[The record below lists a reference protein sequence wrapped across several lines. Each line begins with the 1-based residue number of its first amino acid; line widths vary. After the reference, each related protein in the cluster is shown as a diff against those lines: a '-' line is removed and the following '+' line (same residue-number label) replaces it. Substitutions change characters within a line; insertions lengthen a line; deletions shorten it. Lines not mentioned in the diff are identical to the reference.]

1 MQRIHDIYRPKD
13 ERKGDWRE
21 VEVMLPPDELAEQTS
36 RCMNCGQPFCH
47 AYGCPLG
54 NLIPDQNRAVAQ
66 GDWRRAYA
74 LLSAHSD
81 FPEFT
86 SRICPALCEASC
98 VHGLD
103 DEAVMVRQSE
113 KRIIETAF
121 DNGWV
126 VPRPPEVEN
135 GKKAAVIGAGPSGL
149 SAAVTLR
156 RGGWSVTVY
165 ERRHDIGGLLRY
177 GIPCFK
183 LDKALIDRRRKVLE
197 AEGIRFV
204 ADVEIGK
211 DISAEWLARSNDA
224 VVVAIGTPAARDLRI
239 PGRELGGIHLALELL
254 EGQNRYLTGELDA
267 PPIDAKGKDVLVIG
281 GGDTGS
287 DCVGT
292 AIRHG
297 AASVTQIE
305 IMPRP
310 PDVRD
315 ASTPWPLWPYM
326 LRTSSSHKEG
336 CERRWNLNSLRF
348 VEGPK
353 SKVEGPKSSKVEGLK
368 SKVEGRRSKVESRES
383 KVEGPKS
390 EGESPDADN
399 PSTLQPFNPS
409 TSRPAVAGVEVETV
423 EWEFSPE
430 GRPLK
435 FKAVP
440 GTKETIKADLVFLA
454 MGFTGVPAD
463 NPIVSQ
469 LGLAQTPRTALIPDP
484 TRNIYCVGDC
494 ASGASLVVRALAS
507 GKNIPL
513 K

>member
-1 MQRIHDIYRPKD
+1 MQRTHDIYRPID
-13 ERKGDWRE
+13 ERTCDWRE
-21 VEVMLPPDELAEQTS
+21 VERMLSDAELQEQTS

-54 NLIPDQNRAVAQ
+54 NLVPDQNRAVAQ
-66 GDWRRAYA
+66 GDWRRAFA
-74 LLSAHSD
+74 LLSANSD

-103 DEAVMVRQSE
+103 EEAVMVRQSE

-121 DNGWV
+121 ANGWV
-126 VPRPPEVEN
+126 TPCPPEKEN
-135 GKKAAVIGAGPSGL
+135 GKSAAVIGAGPAGL

-156 RGGWSVTVY
+156 RKGWAVTVY
-165 ERRHDIGGLLRY
+165 EKRANVGGLLRY

-183 LDKALIDRRRKVLE
+183 LDKSLIDRRRAILE
-197 AEGIRFV
+197 AEGVRFV
-204 ADVEIGK
+204 TGIEVGK
-211 DISAEWLARSNDA
+211 DISAEWLAKQNDA
-224 VVVAIGTPAARDLRI
+224 VVVAIGTPAARDLKI
-239 PGRELGGIHLALELL
+239 PGRHLPGIHLALELL
-254 EGQNRYLTGELDA
+254 EGQNRFLTGEIAA

-297 AASVTQIE
+297 AKSVTQIE

-310 PDVRD
+310 PDERSD
-315 ASTPWPLWPYM
+315 STPWPLWPYM

-336 CERRWNLNSLRF
+336 CVRRWNLNSVRF
-348 VEGPK
+348 V
-353 SKVEGPKSSKVEGLK
+353 
-368 SKVEGRRSKVESRES
+368 
-383 KVEGPKS
+383 
-390 EGESPDADN
+390 GEN
-399 PSTLQPFNPS
+399 HVQ
-409 TSRPAVAGVEVETV
+409 GVEVERVVWTQ
-423 EWEFSPE
+423 SPE

-435 FKAVP
+435 FAAATDSREVIP
-440 GTKETIKADLVFLA
+440 ADLVFLA

-463 NPIVSQ
+463 MPLVAQ
-469 LGLAQTPRTALIPDP
+469 LGLKQTPRTALVSDLSRKIF
-484 TRNIYCVGDC
+484 CVGDC

-507 GKNIPL
+507 GKTIPL
-513 K
+513 D

>member
-1 MQRIHDIYRPKD
+1 MQRIHDIYRPTE
-13 ERKGDWRE
+13 ERRNDWRE
-21 VEVMLPPDELAEQTS
+21 VERALTDEELKEQTS

-47 AYGCPLG
+47 AFGCPLG
-54 NLIPDQNRAVAQ
+54 NLVPDQNRAVAQ
-66 GDWRRAYA
+66 GDWKRAYD
-74 LLSAHSD
+74 LLSVNSD

-103 DEAVMVRQSE
+103 EEAVMVRQSE

-121 DNGWV
+121 ANGWV
-126 VPRPPEVEN
+126 VPRPPEKEN
-135 GKKAAVIGAGPSGL
+135 GKSVAVIGAGPAGL

-156 RGGWSVTVY
+156 RRGFAVMVY
-165 ERRHDIGGLLRY
+165 ERRKNIGGLLRY

-204 ADVEIGK
+204 TDCEVGK
-211 DISAEWLARSNDA
+211 DVSAEWLKKEHDA

-239 PGRELGGIHLALELL
+239 PGRELKGVHLALELL
-254 EGQNRYLTGELDA
+254 EGQNRFLAGEIPEA
-267 PPIDAKGKDVLVIG
+267 PISAKGKKVLVIG

-292 AIRHG
+292 SIRQG
-297 AASVTQIE
+297 AKSVAQIE
-305 IMPRP
+305 IMPKP
-310 PDVRD
+310 PDKRD

-326 LRTSSSHKEG
+326 MRTSSSHKEG

-348 VEGPK
+348 VENSANSASP
-353 SKVEGPKSSKVEGLK
+353 
-368 SKVEGRRSKVESRES
+368 RET
-383 KVEGPKS
+383 K
-390 EGESPDADN
+390 
-399 PSTLQPFNPS
+399 T
-409 TSRPAVAGVEVETV
+409 VAGVEVETV

-430 GRPLK
+430 GRPAK
-435 FKAVP
+435 FHSVP
-440 GTKETIKADLVFLA
+440 NTKELIEADLVFLA
-454 MGFTGVPAD
+454 MGFTGVPAE

-469 LGLAQTPRTALIPDP
+469 LKLAQTPRTALVADP
-484 TRNIYCVGDC
+484 ARNIFCVGDC

-507 GKNIPL
+507 GKSL
-513 K
+513 QM

>member
-1 MQRIHDIYRPKD
+1 MQRIHDIYRPAE
-13 ERKGDWRE
+13 ERRGDWRE
-21 VEVMLPPDELAEQTS
+21 VEKMLPEAELKEQTS

-54 NLIPDQNRAVAQ
+54 NLVPDQNRAVAQ
-66 GDWRRAYA
+66 GNWKLAYD
-74 LLSAHSD
+74 LLTVNSD

-103 DEAVMVRQSE
+103 EEAVMIRQSE
-113 KRIIETAF
+113 KRIIENAF
-121 DNGWV
+121 ANGWV
-126 VPRPPEVEN
+126 VPRPPEREN
-135 GKKAAVIGAGPSGL
+135 GKSAAIIGAGPAGL

-156 RGGWSVTVY
+156 RKGWAVTVY
-165 ERRHDIGGLLRY
+165 ERRANIGGLLRY

-183 LDKALIDRRRKVLE
+183 LDKAIIDRRRKVME

-204 ADVEIGK
+204 TGIEVGRDV
-211 DISAEWLARSNDA
+211 SAEWLARRNDA
-224 VVVAIGTPAARDLRI
+224 LVVAIGTPAARDLKI
-239 PGRELGGIHLALELL
+239 PGRELKGIHLALELL
-254 EGQNRYLTGELDA
+254 EGQNRFLTGEISA
-267 PPIDAKGKDVLVIG
+267 VPVDAKGKNVLVIG

-292 AIRHG
+292 SIRQG

-305 IMPRP
+305 IMPKP
-310 PDVRD
+310 PEARD

-348 VEGPK
+348 IGDGSV
-353 SKVEGPKSSKVEGLK
+353 S
-368 SKVEGRRSKVESRES
+368 
-383 KVEGPKS
+383 
-390 EGESPDADN
+390 
-399 PSTLQPFNPS
+399 
-409 TSRPAVAGVEVETV
+409 GVEVETV

-435 FKAVP
+435 FHSVP

-454 MGFTGVPAD
+454 MGFTGVPLDMPLVA
-463 NPIVSQ
+463 Q
-469 LGLAQTPRTALIPDP
+469 LGIKQTPRTALVSDA
-484 TRNIYCVGDC
+484 TRNIFCVGDC

-507 GKNIPL
+507 GKGVMGG
-513 K
+513 

>member
-1 MQRIHDIYRPKD
+1 MQRIHDIYRPTD
-13 ERKGDWRE
+13 ERRGDWRE
-21 VEVMLPPDELAEQTS
+21 VERMLSDEELKEQTS

-54 NLIPDQNRAVAQ
+54 NLVPDQNRAVAQ
-66 GDWRRAYA
+66 GNWKQAYA
-74 LLSAHSD
+74 LLSANSD

-103 DEAVMVRQSE
+103 EEAVMVRQSE

-121 DNGWV
+121 ANGWV
-126 VPRPPEVEN
+126 VPRPPETEN
-135 GKKAAVIGAGPSGL
+135 GKSVAVIGAGPAGL

-156 RGGWSVTVY
+156 RRGFAVTVY
-165 ERRHDIGGLLRY
+165 ERRKDIGGLLRY

-183 LDKALIDRRRKVLE
+183 LDKSLIDRRRKVLE

-204 ADVEIGK
+204 TDCEVGK
-211 DISAEWLARSNDA
+211 DVSAEWLKKEHDA

-254 EGQNRYLTGELDA
+254 EGQNRFLTGEIPEA
-267 PPIDAKGKDVLVIG
+267 PISAKGKKVLVIG

-292 AIRHG
+292 SIRQG

-305 IMPRP
+305 IMPKP
-310 PDVRD
+310 PDERD

-336 CERRWNLNSLRF
+336 CARRWNLNSLRF
-348 VEGPK
+348 VGDGHV
-353 SKVEGPKSSKVEGLK
+353 S
-368 SKVEGRRSKVESRES
+368 
-383 KVEGPKS
+383 
-390 EGESPDADN
+390 
-399 PSTLQPFNPS
+399 
-409 TSRPAVAGVEVETV
+409 GVEVETV

-430 GRPLK
+430 GRPMK
-435 FKAVP
+435 FRSVP
-440 GTKETIKADLVFLA
+440 GTKEVIEADLVFLA
-454 MGFTGVPAD
+454 MGFTGVPAE

-469 LGLAQTPRTALIPDP
+469 LKLAQTPRTALIADP
-484 TRNIYCVGDC
+484 ARKIFCVGDC

-507 GKNIPL
+507 GKSLQI
-513 K
+513 

>member
-1 MQRIHDIYRPKD
+1 ME
-13 ERKGDWRE
+13 ERKRDWSE
-21 VEVMLPPDELAEQTS
+21 VERILSVAELKEQTS

-47 AYGCPLG
+47 AYACPLG
-54 NLIPDQNRAVAQ
+54 NLVPDQNRSVAQ
-66 GDWRRAYA
+66 GDWKLAYE
-74 LLSAHSD
+74 LLSANSD

-103 DEAVMVRQSE
+103 EEAVMIRQSE

-121 DNGWV
+121 SEGWV
-126 VPRPPEVEN
+126 VPRPPEREN
-135 GKKAAVIGAGPSGL
+135 GKSVAIVGAGPAGL

-156 RGGWSVTVY
+156 RRGWSVTVY
-165 ERRHDIGGLLRY
+165 ERRANVGGLLRY

-183 LDKALIDRRRKVLE
+183 LDKSLIDRRRKILE

-204 ADVEIGK
+204 TGIEVGR
-211 DISAEWLARSNDA
+211 DISAAWLARSFDA
-224 VVVAIGTPAARDLRI
+224 VVVAIGTPAARDLKI

-254 EGQNRYLTGELDA
+254 EGQNRYLTGELGA

-292 AIRHG
+292 SIRHG
-297 AASVTQIE
+297 AKSVTQIE
-305 IMPRP
+305 IMPKP
-310 PDVRD
+310 PEERD

-336 CERRWNLNSLRF
+336 CTRRWNLNSLKF
-348 VEGPK
+348 VGK
-353 SKVEGPKSSKVEGLK
+353 DGVE
-368 SKVEGRRSKVESRES
+368 
-383 KVEGPKS
+383 
-390 EGESPDADN
+390 
-399 PSTLQPFNPS
+399 
-409 TSRPAVAGVEVETV
+409 GVEVETV

-435 FKAVP
+435 FRSVP

-463 NPIVSQ
+463 NPIVAQ
-469 LGLAQTPRTALIPDP
+469 LGLKQTPRTALISDEAK
-484 TRNIYCVGDC
+484 NVYCVGDC

-507 GKNIPL
+507 GKKLPL
-513 K
+513 

>member
-1 MQRIHDIYRPKD
+1 ME
-13 ERKGDWRE
+13 ERTRDWRE
-21 VEVMLPPDELAEQTS
+21 VERMLGDDELKEQTS

-54 NLIPDQNRAVAQ
+54 NFVPDQNRAVAQ
-66 GDWRRAYA
+66 GDWRRAYD
-74 LLSAHSD
+74 LLSANSD

-103 DEAVMVRQSE
+103 EEAVMIRQSE

-121 DNGWV
+121 ENGWV
-126 VPRPPEVEN
+126 VPQPPEKEN
-135 GKKAAVIGAGPSGL
+135 GKSAAVIGAGPAGL

-156 RGGWSVTVY
+156 RRGWRVTVY
-165 ERRHDIGGLLRY
+165 ERRANIGGLLRY

-183 LDKALIDRRRKVLE
+183 LDKALIDRRRKILE

-204 ADVEIGK
+204 TDCEVGK
-211 DISAEWLARSNDA
+211 DVAAEWLQREHDA
-224 VVVAIGTPAARDLRI
+224 VVVAIGTPAARDLKI
-239 PGRELGGIHLALELL
+239 PGRELKGIHLALEFL
-254 EGQNRYLTGELDA
+254 EGQNRFLTGEIA
-267 PPIDAKGKDVLVIG
+267 VPPINAKGKDVLVIG

-297 AASVTQIE
+297 ARSVTQIE
-305 IMPRP
+305 IMPKP
-310 PDVRD
+310 PEERA

-348 VEGPK
+348 IGSATETTSGQQQ
-353 SKVEGPKSSKVEGLK
+353 G
-368 SKVEGRRSKVESRES
+368 GR
-383 KVEGPKS
+383 
-390 EGESPDADN
+390 
-399 PSTLQPFNPS
+399 
-409 TSRPAVAGVEVETV
+409 VAGVEVETV
-423 EWEFSPE
+423 EWEFSSE

-435 FKAVP
+435 FHAVP
-440 GTKETIKADLVFLA
+440 DTKETIKADLVFLA
-454 MGFTGVPAD
+454 MGFTGVPTD
-463 NPIVSQ
+463 NPIVVQ
-469 LGLAQTPRTALIPDP
+469 LGLEQTPRTALVSDAP
-484 TRNIYCVGDC
+484 RNVFCVGDC

-507 GKNIPL
+507 GKSLPL
-513 K
+513 D

>member
-1 MQRIHDIYRPKD
+1 MERIHDIYRPTD
-13 ERKGDWRE
+13 ERKSDWRE
-21 VEVMLPPDELAEQTS
+21 VERFLTDEELVEQTS

-54 NLIPDQNRAVAQ
+54 NLVPDQNRAVAQ
-66 GDWRRAYA
+66 GNWHRAYD
-74 LLSAHSD
+74 LLSEHSD

-103 DEAVMVRQSE
+103 EEAVMIRQSE

-126 VPRPPEVEN
+126 VPRPPATEN
-135 GKKAAVIGAGPSGL
+135 GKRAAIIGGGPSGL

-156 RGGWSVTVY
+156 RRGWAVTVY
-165 ERRHDIGGLLRY
+165 ERRANIGGLLRY

-183 LDKALIDRRRKVLE
+183 LDKALIDRRRKILE
-197 AEGIRFV
+197 EEGIRFV
-204 ADVEIGK
+204 TGIEVGK
-211 DISAEWLARSNDA
+211 DLSADWLAKTNDA
-224 VVVAIGTPAARDLRI
+224 VIVAIGTPAARDLKI
-239 PGRELGGIHLALELL
+239 PGRELNGIHLALELL
-254 EGQNRYLTGELDA
+254 EGENRFLTGEIDA
-267 PPIDAKGKDVLVIG
+267 PPINAKGKKVLVIG

-310 PDVRD
+310 PDERD
-315 ASTPWPLWPYM
+315 PSTPWPLWPYM

-348 VEGPK
+348 IGAGNQTK
-353 SKVEGPKSSKVEGLK
+353 
-368 SKVEGRRSKVESRES
+368 
-383 KVEGPKS
+383 
-390 EGESPDADN
+390 
-399 PSTLQPFNPS
+399 
-409 TSRPAVAGVEVETV
+409 GVEVETV

-430 GRPLK
+430 GKPMK
-435 FKAVP
+435 FHAVP
-440 GTKETIKADLVFLA
+440 NTKEIIEADLIFLA

-469 LGLAQTPRTALIPDP
+469 LGLSQTPRTALIQDP
-484 TRNIYCVGDC
+484 SRNIYCVGDC

-507 GKNIPL
+507 GKSLEI
-513 K
+513 